1 MEALSEQEVADL
13 KTRVAVLET
22 KDEAQE
28 ARLNSLE
35 LDVGKKFD
43 RLEAKLDQVLQAAR
57 GRPSWTVTIIISAL
71 LTICTGLAVAFIAK
85 G

>member
-1 MEALSEQEVADL
+1 MGEQEDI

-22 KDEAQE
+22 KNDAQE
-28 ARLNSLE
+28 CRLNSLE

-43 RLEAKLDQVLQAAR
+43 RLEAKLDEVLKAAR
-57 GRPSWTVTIIISAL
+57 SRPSWVVSLTISGLLTVT
-71 LTICTGLAVAFIAK
+71 TGLLIFLATR

>member
-1 MEALSEQEVADL
+1 VDVLNEQEVAEL

-57 GRPSWTVTIIISAL
+57 GRPTWTITIIISAL

>member
-1 MEALSEQEVADL
+1 MGEQEDL

-22 KDEAQE
+22 KNDAQE
-28 ARLNSLE
+28 CRLNSLE

-43 RLEAKLDQVLQAAR
+43 RLEAKLDEVLKAAR
-57 GRPSWTVTIIISAL
+57 SRPSWVVSLTISGL
-71 LTICTGLAVAFIAK
+71 LTVATGLLIFLATK

>member
-1 MEALSEQEVADL
+1 MSEQEIADL
-13 KTRVAVLET
+13 RTRVAVLET

-28 ARLNSLE
+28 ARLKSLE
-35 LDVGKKFD
+35 IDVGKKFD

-57 GRPSWTVTIIISAL
+57 GRPTWTVTIIISAL
-71 LTICTGLAVAFIAK
+71 LTICTGLAVAFITR

>member
-1 MEALSEQEVADL
+1 MGEQEVADL

-35 LDVGKKFD
+35 IDVGKKFD

-57 GRPSWTVTIIISAL
+57 GRPTWVVA
-71 LTICTGLAVAFIAK
+71 LTISGLMTLVTGLMVYVVTH
-85 G
+85 

>member
-1 MEALSEQEVADL
+1 MSEQEVADL

-35 LDVGKKFD
+35 IDVGKKFD
-43 RLEAKLDQVLQAAR
+43 RLEAKLDQVLQSAR
-57 GRPSWTVTIIISAL
+57 ARPTWTVTIIISAL
-71 LTICTGLAVAFIAK
+71 LTICTGLAVAFITR

>member
-1 MEALSEQEVADL
+1 MPEQDIADL

-35 LDVGKKFD
+35 IDVGKKFD

-57 GRPSWTVTIIISAL
+57 GRPAWAIALIISGL
-71 LTICTGLAVAFIAK
+71 MTMVTGLIVYLVTH
-85 G
+85 